1 MAKVKSP
8 MLSIEASGVLG
19 KSIINQ
25 TRKKI
30 KYIKVY
36 SKPKNP
42 QTKLQ
47 QDNRNY
53 IKLAVIEWRKEEYK
67 EIDKQA
73 WNFYAKT
80 KNKNMSGYNAL
91 VGFYVVA
98 MKNEE
103 LWTSLTNCNITDIT
117 SSGCK
122 VHINV
127 EEDKEG
133 ILYLGNSKFSMRKE
147 YIGVFSD
154 GKYLFTI
161 TGLEANI
168 RYYFYIKNTLET

>member
-1 MAKVKSP
+1 M
-8 MLSIEASGVLG
+8 EASGVLG
-19 KSIINQ
+19 KRIITE

-36 SKPKNP
+36 AKPKNP
-42 QTKLQ
+42 QTEEQ
-47 QDNRNY
+47 QANRNY
-53 IKLAVIEWRKEEYK
+53 IKLAVIEWGKEGYK

-91 VGFYVVA
+91 IGFYVLA
-98 MKNEE
+98 MKKEE
-103 LWTSLTNCNITDIT
+103 TWTSLNNCVISDIT

-122 VHINV
+122 VHIDV
-127 EEDKEG
+127 GEDKEG
-133 ILYLGNSKFSMRKE
+133 VLYLGVSKFSMLKE
-147 YIGVFSD
+147 YSGVFSG

-161 TGLEANI
+161 TGLEVNTK
-168 RYYFYIKNTLET
+168 YYFYIKNTLAP